1 MSTTVEKVALNF
13 GMSNQ
18 KLLDRMTLTEANK
31 YYEDGHLPPG
41 SMGPKI
47 QAIINFLEMGGEEAI
62 VTNPENIKRALL
74 GEAGTCISK

>member
-18 KLLDRMTLTEANK
+18 KLLDRMTLTRVKKIMKKVTFRQAVWS
-31 YYEDGHLPPG
+31 L
-41 SMGPKI
+41 KI
-47 QAIINFLEMGGEEAI
+47 QAINNFLEMGGEEAI